1 MTVHRA
7 GNFEGCEGALRELY
21 RIADANLNRAREG
34 LRVLE
39 EVARFILEDTKLT
52 GVLKEMRHRLSSIA
66 CDSSV
71 ASALINSRDAE
82 NDVGAGSW
90 TAKEKERG
98 SVCDLVA
105 ANFKRVQ
112 EAARVLEE
120 FGKLLGLPAQEL
132 KELRFELYTLE
143 KEMWPLVKACASQK
157 WARGEG
163 GGEA

>member
-1 MTVHRA
+1 V
-7 GNFEGCEGALRELY
+7 RELY
-21 RIADANLNRAREG
+21 RIVDANLNRAREG

-39 EVARFILEDTKLT
+39 EVARFILEDSRLT
-52 GVLKEMRHRLSSIA
+52 GVLKEMRHRLTGMVLSAGVA
-66 CDSSV
+66 C
-71 ASALINSRDAE
+71 ALINSRDSE

-90 TAKEKERG
+90 TPREKERG

-120 FGKLLGLPAQEL
+120 FGKILGLPAQEV

-143 KEMWPLVKACASQK
+143 KEMWPLVEAHAEDKSKKSAEE
-157 WARGEG
+157 EG
-163 GGEA
+163 GAGT